1 MIKIHAISGVSS
13 IGANMI
19 AYEINSEIII
29 CDMGWNEIEASLGS
43 EGEVSKV
50 YPNLETFEKEASKVK
65 AIVLSSA
72 DPTHIGAV
80 SKLASKFNAP
90 IYGTKYT
97 IELLKKTQDV
107 SKLKNKIESLKQNN
121 LFSLLDTKGISV
133 ELVNVTYSVPQASMI
148 AIHTKE
154 DGVIIHT
161 GSFKFDNRPAVGM
174 KPNFKR
180 LQELGEKGVSV
191 LSVDA
196 LKSNDIH
203 KTMSEILVK
212 EMVRD
217 TFIETDI
224 VDTNGIII
232 TLSVTHMT
240 RLKSIIDLSV
250 ESKRKV
256 IVLGDFKSYLEAA
269 KEAGVVEFDTKQIIF
284 EDDQAKILKLLA
296 DVQKDKTKYVVICDG
311 SQGEPGKVLH
321 DIVFDKTELKLDK
334 NDKIVFSSSE
344 TPHLK
349 LSQFRRA
356 MYSKINEIKCKS
368 FTGMHV
374 SGHATKADIK
384 DLLVMTKPKSIIPTQ
399 GDIRTKE
406 GVVEVGEE
414 LNYEEGE
421 TLFLINDGSSRE
433 LK

>member
-13 IGANMI
+13 IGANMV

-29 CDMGWNEIEASLGS
+29 CDMGWNEIEASLG
-43 EGEVSKV
+43 ENGDKTKI
-50 YPNLETFEKEASKVK
+50 YPNLETFEKEATKVK

-72 DPTHIGAV
+72 DPTHIG
-80 SKLASKFNAP
+80 SISTLANKFNAP

-107 SKLKNKIESLKQNN
+107 SKLKNKLMYLKQNN
-121 LFSLLDTKGISV
+121 PFSLLDTKGLSV

-154 DGVIIHT
+154 DGVILHT

-174 KPNFKR
+174 KPNFKK
-180 LQELGEKGVSV
+180 LQEIGKQGVSV

-196 LKSNDIH
+196 LKSNDVH

-224 VDTNGIII
+224 VDTNGIVI
-232 TLSVTHMT
+232 TLAVTHMT
-240 RLKSIIDLSV
+240 RLKSIIDLSI
-250 ESKRKV
+250 ESRRKV
-256 IVLGDFKSYLEAA
+256 IVLGDFKSYLDAA
-269 KEAGVVEFDTKQIIF
+269 KEAGVVEFDTKQITF
-284 EDDQAKILKLLA
+284 ESDTSKIKTLL
-296 DVQKDKTKYVVICDG
+296 DEVQKDKKKYVVICDG
-311 SQGEPGKVLH
+311 SQGEPGKILH
-321 DIVFDKTELKLDK
+321 DIVFGNTGLKLDK
-334 NDKIVFSSSE
+334 DDKIVFSSSDI
-344 TPHLK
+344 PHQK
-349 LSQFRRA
+349 LSEFRRTLDT
-356 MYSKINEIKCKS
+356 KINELKCKS
-368 FTGMHV
+368 FKGMHV

-384 DLLVMTKPKSIIPTQ
+384 DLLIMTKPKVIIPTQ
-399 GDIRTKE
+399 GDLRTKE

-421 TLFLINDGSSRE
+421 NLFLLNDGSVKE